1 MVEKKFDIL
10 HMIPPMSAH
19 DYIKES
25 GLADEAGYLDVNKF
39 TLRHNKH
46 QNVWGLGDCTS
57 TPNSKTAAA
66 VFSQT

>member
-1 MVEKKFDIL
+1 M

-19 DYIKES
+19 TYIKES

-39 TLRHNKH
+39 TLRHNKFS
-46 QNVWGLGDCTS
+46 NVWGLGDCTS

-66 VFSQT
+66 VFSQTETLVK

>member
-1 MVEKKFDIL
+1 M

-19 DYIKES
+19 NYIKES

-46 QNVWGLGDCTS
+46 PNVWGLGDCTS

-66 VFSQT
+66 VFSQTETLVK

>member
-1 MVEKKFDIL
+1 
-10 HMIPPMSAH
+10 MSAH

-46 QNVWGLGDCTS
+46 HNVWGLGDCTN

-66 VFSQT
+66 VFSQTETLVK